1 MGVLSESEISDIVSD
16 LIRLKPKGPKGI
28 KVYYHCDT
36 HWDYD
41 VDRHKKIYTPSLPF
55 WGYCET
61 TLFGLGLH
69 TKSAVNSY
77 IRKRDFDNRSEWNM
91 GGQKG
96 TLTRRTNRIW
106 QKLEEAVKNIKK
118 VGMPGIYKIEGP
130 SHSYSTFGHIYAE
143 SLQEAQQNAALFFG
157 YLIKDSRRLTASFVK
172 IGTIYDLA
180 EMNAMSR
187 KLLETDILRANRTIE
202 REKLVLESLN
212 SRLSTLS
219 IVENQQTSVEMAH
232 LDPNLKLPIDK

>member
-1 MGVLSESEISDIVSD
+1 MGVLSESEISDIISD
-16 LIRLKPKGPKGI
+16 LIRLKPNGPKGI
-28 KVYYHCDT
+28 KLDYRCDT

-41 VDRHKKIYTPSLPF
+41 VDRRKKVYTPSLPF
-55 WGYCET
+55 WGYCEK

-69 TKSAVNSY
+69 TKSAVCNY

-91 GGQKG
+91 GGQKA
-96 TLTRRTNRIW
+96 TLTRRTNNVW
-106 QKLEEAVKNIKK
+106 QKLEKAVKNIKK

-130 SHSYSTFGHIYAE
+130 SHYNTFGHIYAE

-157 YLIKDSRRLTASFVK
+157 YLIKDSRRLVATFVK

-187 KLLETDILRANRTIE
+187 KSLEYDISRANRNIE
-202 REKLVLESLN
+202 RETLVLESLN
-212 SRLSTLS
+212 SRLSTLG
-219 IVENQQTSVEMAH
+219 IVGNQQISVEMAH
-232 LDPNLKLPIDK
+232 LDPNLKPSIDK